1 MYIGLIVRAF
11 NRVWT
16 RRIFPSLWEPTCMP
30 GNGEQIQK
38 VPQVMEQKE
47 KSRVKLESM

>member
-16 RRIFPSLWEPTCMP
+16 RKIFPLLWEPTCMP

-47 KSRVKLESM
+47 KCRVKLESM